1 MRRLWWFLAFLL
13 IGIPS
18 LAGAETPAQF
28 RAAAAQVVYPDPATG
43 TQVPVFLA
51 YPTRDPVQ
59 PIRRGPYHI
68 NVAPE
73 GAPALTTMP
82 LVLITQGPSRNSF
95 AMIDVAL
102 FLARRGMITATV
114 AHIGGGD
121 PNAAGGAS
129 GGDVRLGTRPLWTEL
144 PDQLRAALDAVL
156 DSSPIGWR
164 ADRNRIGVIGFASGG
179 YAALVAAGGFAD
191 LGLLPKLCGPNAD
204 ANALCPAGA
213 RTVASAGPQ
222 LLKKPGDPRI
232 RALVLMD
239 PVGTLFPDGALS
251 GVTQPIR
258 LYQTEK
264 GDEAGLLEIDRVRT
278 LLPGSP
284 EVEVVPGAGHYA
296 FMTPVPASAAARI
309 GPAAQDP
316 PGFDRGSFHD
326 RLNDELLDFFRRTL
340 PPTR

>member
-1 MRRLWWFLAFLL
+1 MRRFWWFLAIAL
-13 IGIPS
+13 IGAPS
-18 LAGAETPAQF
+18 LAKAETPAQF

-73 GAPALTTMP
+73 GSPALTTMP

-95 AMIDVAL
+95 AMVDIAL

-121 PNAAGGAS
+121 PNAS
-129 GGDVRLGTRPLWTEL
+129 GGDVRIGTRPLWAEL

-164 ADRNRIGVIGFASGG
+164 ADRARIGVVGFGPGG
-179 YAALVAAGGFAD
+179 YAALVAGGAVAD
-191 LGLLPKLCGPNAD
+191 LGRVAKLCGPDAD
-204 ANALCPAGA
+204 RNTLCPSGA
-213 RTVASAGPQ
+213 KPVVASTPA
-222 LLKKPGDPRI
+222 LAKAADPRI
-232 RALVLMD
+232 RSLVLMD
-239 PVGTLFPDGALS
+239 PVGTLFGDGALA
-251 GVTQPIR
+251 GVTLPVR
-258 LYQTEK
+258 LYRAEK
-264 GDEAGLLEIDRVRT
+264 GDEAGMMEIDR
-278 LLPGSP
+278 LAAQLPGAP
-284 EVEVVPGAGHYA
+284 EVQVVPGAGHYA
-296 FMTPVPASAAARI
+296 FMTPVPAAAAARI
-309 GPAAQDP
+309 GPPAQDP
-316 PGFDRGSFHD
+316 PGFDRGAFHD
-326 RLNDELLDFFRRTL
+326 RLNDEILDFFRRTL